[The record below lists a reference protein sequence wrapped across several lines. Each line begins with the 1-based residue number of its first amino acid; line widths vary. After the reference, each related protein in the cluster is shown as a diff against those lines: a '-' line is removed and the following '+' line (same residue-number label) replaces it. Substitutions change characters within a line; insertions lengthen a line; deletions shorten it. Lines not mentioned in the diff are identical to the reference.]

1 MNRNVFFKVMLLA
14 LILVTIA
21 SGCRKNRDEIPRV
34 DFTIDIND
42 PNHPEYQNLNSS
54 GSVVFIPEYGLAVG
68 RTAGGAYFA
77 VTGQCTA
84 HSCELDYQYPD
95 QLKCPCSACLFN
107 TDGTVAMGPASAP
120 LLVYAVQ
127 QNGQFLRIYSP

>member
-1 MNRNVFFKVMLLA
+1 MSRTIFQKIFLVVA
-14 LILVTIA
+14 LVA
-21 SGCRKNRDEIPRV
+21 VVSYGCRKNRDEVPQV

-42 PNHPEYQNLNSS
+42 PNHPEYQALNSS
-54 GSVVFIPEYGLAVG
+54 GSVVFIPEYGIGVG

-84 HSCELDYQYPD
+84 HSCELAYQYPD
-95 QLKCPCSACLFN
+95 QLKCPCSSCLFN
-107 TDGTVAMGPASAP
+107 TDGTVAMGPASIS

-127 QNGQFLRIYSP
+127 QYGQQLRIYTP